1 MTHVG
6 YIVAGWGISLGS
18 IALYAWSV
26 VSRGRS
32 LSRQLPAEQRRW
44 ISSDA

>member
-6 YIVAGWGISLGS
+6 YIVAGWGISLVS

-26 VSRGRS
+26 ISRGRT
-32 LSRQLPAEQRRW
+32 LGRQVPAEKRRW